1 MIFSIRKL
9 GDYVLTCKEVAARLN
24 VSRQAAMRLMKTQM
38 KTINIGTSPDN
49 PRLVVT
55 EDEFQAWIHRSAKI
69 QEPIII
75 GKGVKL
81 A

>member
-1 MIFSIRKL
+1 M
-9 GDYVLTCKEVAARLN
+9 LTCKEVAARLN
-24 VSRQAAMRLMKTQM
+24 VSRQNAMRIMKTQM
-38 KTINIGTSPDN
+38 KTINIGTSPVN

-55 EDEFQAWIHRSAKI
+55 EDEFQAWIRRSAKI